1 MLDYFTEN
9 IVKRKK
15 SGKDIALSA
24 LIAAGAI
31 IVFLLLCY
39 IGLIT
44 GLMQILFLLAAG
56 AIWGAYILIGR
67 FSIEY
72 EYIVTN
78 GEMDIDKIMQRRK
91 RKRIITVPA
100 KNIRSIEP
108 LRVDNTTYKE
118 VIDASKNDKNAADT
132 YMLITEDNVKII
144 FNPSEK
150 MLKIFAKFRPQS
162 VKVSGIN
169 G

>member
-15 SGKDIALSA
+15 DGKDIVLSA
-24 LIAAGAI
+24 LIAIGAA
-31 IVFLLLCY
+31 IVFLALCY

-44 GLMQILFLLAAG
+44 GLLQILFLLACG
-56 AIWGAYILIGR
+56 ALWGAYILIGKS
-67 FSIEY
+67 SIEY

-78 GEMDIDKIMQRRK
+78 GEMDIDKIIQRRR
-91 RKRIITVPA
+91 RKRIITVKA
-100 KNIRSIEP
+100 KNIRTIEP
-108 LRVDNTTYKE
+108 MRVDNTNYKQ
-118 VIDASKNDKNAADT
+118 VIDVSRNDKNATDT
-132 YMLITEDNVKII
+132 YMLITEDNIKII

-162 VKVSGIN
+162 VKGIN
-169 G
+169 FND

>member
-15 SGKDIALSA
+15 DAKDIVLS
-24 LIAAGAI
+24 AI
-31 IVFLLLCY
+31 IVVGALLVFLILCY
-39 IGLIT
+39 IGLLT
-44 GLMQILFLLAAG
+44 GLMQILFLFACG
-56 AIWGAYILIGR
+56 ALWGAYILLGKL
-67 FSIEY
+67 SIEY

-78 GEMDIDKIMQRRK
+78 GEMDVDKIMQRRK
-91 RKRIITVPA
+91 RKRIITVKA

-108 LRVDNTTYKE
+108 IRADNTTYKQ
-118 VIDASKNDKNAADT
+118 VIDASRNDKNATDT
-132 YMLITEDNVKII
+132 YMLITEDNIKII

-162 VKVSGIN
+162 VKGITFN
-169 G
+169 D

>member
-15 SGKDIALSA
+15 DGKDIAVSA
-24 LIAAGAI
+24 LIVIGAL
-31 IVFLLLCY
+31 IVFSVLCY

-44 GLMQILFLLAAG
+44 GLMQILFLLACG
-56 AIWGAYILIGR
+56 ALWGAYVLLGK

-72 EYIVTN
+72 EYTVTN
-78 GEMDIDKIMQRRK
+78 GEMDIDKIIQRRS
-91 RKRIITVPA
+91 RKRIITVKP
-100 KNIRSIEP
+100 KNIRTIEP
-108 LRVDNTTYKE
+108 IRADNTNYKQI
-118 VIDASKNDKNAADT
+118 IDVSKNDKNAEDT
-132 YMLITEDNVKII
+132 YMLITEDNIKII

-162 VKVSGIN
+162 VKGIN
-169 G
+169 FNE

>member
-1 MLDYFTEN
+1 MLDYFTEY
-9 IVKRKK
+9 IVKRKR
-15 SGKDIALSA
+15 SGTDIALTV
-24 LIAAGAI
+24 LIVVGAV
-31 IVFLLLCY
+31 IVFLALCY

-44 GLMQILFLLAAG
+44 GLMQILLLLAAG
-56 AIWGAYILIGR
+56 ALWGAYILIGK

-108 LRVDNTTYKE
+108 VRVDNTVYKQ
-118 VIDASKNDKNAADT
+118 VIDASKNDKNATDT
-132 YMLITEDNVKII
+132 YMLITEDNIKIL

-162 VKVSGIN
+162 VKVRGIN
-169 G
+169 E

>member
-24 LIAAGAI
+24 LIAVGAI
-31 IVFLLLCY
+31 IVFLALCY

>member
-1 MLDYFTEN
+1 MLDYFTEY
-9 IVKRKK
+9 IVKRKR
-15 SGKDIALSA
+15 SGTDIALTV
-24 LIAAGAI
+24 LIVFGAV
-31 IVFLLLCY
+31 IVFLALCY

-44 GLMQILFLLAAG
+44 GLMQILLLLAAG
-56 AIWGAYILIGR
+56 ALWGAYILIGK

-108 LRVDNTTYKE
+108 VRVDNTVYKQ
-118 VIDASKNDKNAADT
+118 VIDASKNDKNATDT
-132 YMLITEDNVKII
+132 YMLITEDNIKIL

-162 VKVSGIN
+162 VKVRGIN
-169 G
+169 E

>member
-1 MLDYFTEN
+1 MLDYFTEY
-9 IVKRKK
+9 IVKRKR
-15 SGKDIALSA
+15 SGTDIALTA
-24 LIAAGAI
+24 LIVVGAV
-31 IVFLLLCY
+31 IVFLALCY
-39 IGLIT
+39 IGLVT
-44 GLMQILFLLAAG
+44 GLMQILLLLAVG
-56 AIWGAYILIGR
+56 ALWGAYILIGK

-91 RKRIITVPA
+91 RKRIITVPV

-108 LRVDNTTYKE
+108 VRVDNTVYKQ
-118 VIDASKNDKNAADT
+118 VIDASKNDKKATDT
-132 YMLITEDNVKII
+132 YMLITEDNIKIL

-169 G
+169 E

>member
-15 SGKDIALSA
+15 DAKDIVLS
-24 LIAAGAI
+24 AI
-31 IVFLLLCY
+31 IVVGALLVFLILCY
-39 IGLIT
+39 IGLLT
-44 GLMQILFLLAAG
+44 GLMQILFLFACG
-56 AIWGAYILIGR
+56 ALWGAYILLGKL
-67 FSIEY
+67 SIEY

-91 RKRIITVPA
+91 RKRIITIKP

-108 LRVDNTTYKE
+108 LRPDNSSYKQ
-118 VIDASKNDKNAADT
+118 VLDVSKNDKNAADT
-132 YMLITEDNVKII
+132 YMLITEDNIKII

-150 MLKIFAKFRPQS
+150 MLKIFAKFRPQCM
-162 VKVSGIN
+162 KGIN
-169 G
+169 LNE